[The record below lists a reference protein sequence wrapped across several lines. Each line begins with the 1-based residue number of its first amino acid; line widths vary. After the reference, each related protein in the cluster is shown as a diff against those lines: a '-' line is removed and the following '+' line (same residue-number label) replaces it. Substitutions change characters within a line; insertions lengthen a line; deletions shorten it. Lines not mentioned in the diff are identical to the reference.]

1 MLQQIKIANW
11 LVEADISKTREFYNK
26 GISVCD
32 CLDCKN
38 FVEACK
44 HLDTSVAIFF
54 NNLGINPAMPANL
67 SIFPTKETMIKQYIG
82 NYHFVGKVLK
92 GEFNT
97 FENAFEI
104 KSFMFDFSDDLA
116 FVPEDFPDPVLQL
129 DFDAEI
135 PWVLDEHPDEI

>member
-11 LVEADISKTREFYNK
+11 VVEVDISKTREFYNK
-26 GISVCD
+26 GISVCN
-32 CLDCKN
+32 CLECNN

-44 HLDTSVAIFF
+44 HLDTSVANFY

-67 SIFPTKETMIKQYIG
+67 SIFPTRETMIKQ
-82 NYHFVGKVLK
+82 
-92 GEFNT
+92 EFNT

-104 KSFMFDFSDDLA
+104 KTFMFEFSDDLA